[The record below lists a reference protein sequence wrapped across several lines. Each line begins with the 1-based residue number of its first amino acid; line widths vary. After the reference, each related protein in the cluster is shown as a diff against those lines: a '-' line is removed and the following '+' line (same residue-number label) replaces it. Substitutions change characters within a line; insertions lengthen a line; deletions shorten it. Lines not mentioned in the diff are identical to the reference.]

1 MALSGLSERQVDFY
15 LKTYL
20 SFARPEL
27 ISILLDESNNVIG
40 FGISFPSLARAF
52 KKARGRLFPFGF
64 IPVLRA
70 LRKYDTVDLYLMGI
84 HPDWQK
90 RGLHALYFA
99 CMNEQYIKHKIKY
112 AISTGQLE
120 TNINAHGIWD
130 NYEKEPLFRT
140 RCYIKD

>member
-52 KKARGRLFPFGF
+52 KKPAEGFSHLDSFLF
-64 IPVLRA
+64 
-70 LRKYDTVDLYLMGI
+70 
-84 HPDWQK
+84 
-90 RGLHALYFA
+90 
-99 CMNEQYIKHKIKY
+99 Y
-112 AISTGQLE
+112 AHCGNMIQ
-120 TNINAHGIWD
+120 
-130 NYEKEPLFRT
+130 
-140 RCYIKD
+140 